1 MVRHHELSPQRHR
14 SEGTNLTLE
23 THQITKTTNPYIS
36 CLSIDP
42 ELGGAAVL
50 QPLNAVAQHET
61 GCFCLTS
68 INCAELIP
76 QPLKRVPR
84 NPLEVAQPG
93 KPDETDDESPIC

>member
-1 MVRHHELSPQRHR
+1 MGTTRELVSDQTAESRTLPGMVVM
-14 SEGTNLTLE
+14 
-23 THQITKTTNPYIS
+23 ITKTTNPYIS

-42 ELGGAAVL
+42 ELGGVAVL

-84 NPLEVAQPG
+84 NPLEVAQTG
-93 KPDETDDESPIC
+93 KPDETDDESAIC